1 MTGPAQLK
9 VLSIAELQPGMYV
22 VSVHKQKGN
31 IEIKTQGWAR
41 TVAVIEQLRK
51 KGVLELVVDLSKT
64 LDQPKV
70 EVAAPSEP
78 VQAASTGRTREKVS
92 FEQELGQAN
101 TLYQQA
107 KGLQKKAFA
116 DIQAGR
122 ELNLQPFQECATG
135 FIDSVFRNQ
144 DALLCISRIR
154 EKDAYLLEHSV
165 NVSILMTIFAKQMKF
180 DEELIQQLATGALL
194 HDIGKIL
201 VPDSILNKP
210 GKLTAEEFGEMRR
223 HVVYSKEILDK
234 IPGLSPISID
244 VAAVHHERLD
254 GKGYPHGLADQ
265 QISVYGRM
273 ISIVDT
279 YDAITA
285 QRCYKEGQTG
295 ISALKIL
302 KRESPQSFDPVLVA
316 QFIKAI
322 GIHPVGTLVK
332 LSNQKLAIVLKAN
345 EQDPLRP
352 VLKVFYNCKFK
363 RYIEVSVIDLASSKV
378 DIEIEGAVMPED
390 FGIDIIRFFRQSV
403 LE

>member
-1 MTGPAQLK
+1 MTTPAQFK
-9 VLSIAELQPGMYV
+9 VLCITELQPGMYV

-31 IEIKTQGWAR
+31 LEIKTQGWAR
-41 TVAVIEQLRK
+41 TASVIEQLKK

-64 LDQPKV
+64 LEQLQG
-70 EVAAPSEP
+70 EVTAPSAP
-78 VQAASTGRTREKVS
+78 VPTASNGKTREKVS

-122 ELNLQPFQECATG
+122 ELNLQQFQDCATG

-165 NVSILMTIFAKQMKF
+165 NVSILMTIFAKQLQF
-180 DEELIQQLATGALL
+180 DEDLIQQLATGALL

-210 GKLTAEEFGEMRR
+210 GKLTAEEFTEMRN

-244 VAAVHHERLD
+244 VAAAHHERLD
-254 GKGYPHGLADQ
+254 GKGYPHGLAEQ
-265 QISVYGRM
+265 HISLYGRM
-273 ISIVDT
+273 IAIVDT

-302 KRESPQSFDPVLVA
+302 KRESPNSFDPVLLA

-322 GIHPVGTLVK
+322 GIHPVGSLVK
-332 LSNQKLAIVLKAN
+332 LSNQKLAIVVKSN

-352 VLKVFYNCKFK
+352 VLKVFYNCTFK
-363 RYIEVSVIDLASSKV
+363 RYIDISIVDLASNKV
-378 DIEIEGAVMPED
+378 DIEIEAAVMPED
-390 FGIDIIRFFRQSV
+390 FGIDLTRFFRQSV

>member
-1 MTGPAQLK
+1 MTAPAQLK

-22 VSVHKQKGN
+22 VAVHKQKGKV
-31 IEIKTQGWAR
+31 EIKTQGWAR
-41 TVAVIEQLRK
+41 TAAVIAQLK
-51 KGVLELVVDLSKT
+51 QKGVLELVVDLSKS
-64 LDQPKV
+64 LDQPQA
-70 EVAAPSEP
+70 EVIPAFEPAP
-78 VQAASTGRTREKVS
+78 AASDRSREKVS
-92 FEQELGQAN
+92 FEQELDQAN
-101 TLYQQA
+101 LLYQQA

-122 ELNLQPFQECATG
+122 ELNLQQFQDCATG

-194 HDIGKIL
+194 HDIGKTLI
-201 VPDSILNKP
+201 PDSILNKP
-210 GKLTAEEFGEMRR
+210 GKLTAEEFTEMRR

-254 GKGYPHGLADQ
+254 GKGYPSGLADQ

-273 ISIVDT
+273 IAIVDT

-302 KRESPQSFDPVLVA
+302 KRESPRSYDPVLLT

-322 GIHPVGTLVK
+322 GIHPVGTLVRLNNEK
-332 LSNQKLAIVLKAN
+332 LGIVIKAN

-363 RYIEVSVIDLASSKV
+363 RYIEVSIVDLANTKV
-378 DIEIEGAVMPED
+378 DLEIEGAVMPED
-390 FGIDIIRFFRQSV
+390 FGIDLIRFFRQSV

>member
-1 MTGPAQLK
+1 MTAPAQLK

-22 VSVHKQKGN
+22 VAVHKQKGKV
-31 IEIKTQGWAR
+31 EIKTRGWAR
-41 TVAVIEQLRK
+41 TAAVIAQLK
-51 KGVLELVVDLSKT
+51 QKGVLELVVDLSKT
-64 LDQPKV
+64 LEQPKV
-70 EVAAPSEP
+70 DAAVPAEAES
-78 VQAASTGRTREKVS
+78 AATSRSREKVS

-101 TLYQQA
+101 LLYQQS
-107 KGLQKKAFA
+107 KVHQKKAFG

-122 ELNLQPFQECATG
+122 ALNLQQFQDCATG

-180 DEELIQQLATGALL
+180 DDDLIQQLATGALL

-210 GKLTAEEFGEMRR
+210 GKLTAEEFAEMRR

-254 GKGYPHGLADQ
+254 GKGYPHGLAES

-302 KRESPQSFDPVLVA
+302 KRESPASFDPVLLA

-332 LSNQKLAIVLKAN
+332 LSNEKLGIVLKAN
-345 EQDPLRP
+345 ELDPLRP
-352 VLKVFYNCKFK
+352 VIKVFYNCKFK
-363 RYIEVSVIDLASSKV
+363 RYIEISIVDLASNKV
-378 DIEIEGAVMPED
+378 DLEIEGAVMPED

>member
-1 MTGPAQLK
+1 MTAPAQLK

-22 VSVHKQKGN
+22 VSVHKQKGSV
-31 IEIKTQGWAR
+31 EIKTQGWAR
-41 TVAVIEQLRK
+41 TEAVIEQLK
-51 KGVLELVVDLSKT
+51 NKGVLELVVDLSKT
-64 LDQPKV
+64 LEQPKV
-70 EVAAPSEP
+70 EAAALSEP
-78 VQAASTGRTREKVS
+78 VSAASSGRTREKVS

-101 TLYQQA
+101 ILYQQA

-116 DIQAGR
+116 DIEAGR
-122 ELNLQPFQECATG
+122 ALNLQPFQDCATG

-180 DEELIQQLATGALL
+180 DEKLIQQLATGALL

-210 GKLTAEEFGEMRR
+210 GKLTAEEFAEMRR
-223 HVVYSKEILDK
+223 HVVYSHEILQQ
-234 IPGLSPISID
+234 IPGLSPVSID

-254 GKGYPHGLADQ
+254 GKGYPHGLVEQ

-273 ISIVDT
+273 IAIVDT

-302 KRESPQSFDPVLVA
+302 KRESPQSFDPVLLA

-332 LSNQKLAIVLKAN
+332 LSNEKLGIVLKAN

-352 VLKVFYNCKFK
+352 IVKVFYNCKFR
-363 RYIEVSVIDLASSKV
+363 RYIEVSVVDLASNKV
-378 DIEIEGAVMPED
+378 DLEIEGAVMPED
-390 FGIDIIRFFRQSV
+390 FGIDMIRFFRQSV

>member
-1 MTGPAQLK
+1 MTAPAQLK

-22 VSVHKQKGN
+22 VAVHKQKGKV
-31 IEIKTQGWAR
+31 EIKTQGWAR
-41 TVAVIEQLRK
+41 TAAVIAQLK
-51 KGVLELVVDLSKT
+51 QKGVLELVVDLSKS
-64 LDQPKV
+64 LDQPQA
-70 EVAAPSEP
+70 EVIPAFEPAP
-78 VQAASTGRTREKVS
+78 AASDRSREKVS

-101 TLYQQA
+101 VLYQQA

-116 DIQAGR
+116 DIKAGR
-122 ELNLQPFQECATG
+122 ELNLQQFQDCATG

-201 VPDSILNKP
+201 IPDSILNKP
-210 GKLTAEEFGEMRR
+210 GKLTAEEFTEMRR

-254 GKGYPHGLADQ
+254 GKGYPYGLADQ

-302 KRESPQSFDPVLVA
+302 KRESPQSYDPVLLT

-322 GIHPVGTLVK
+322 GIHPVGTLIRLNNEK
-332 LSNQKLAIVLKAN
+332 LGIVIKAN

-363 RYIEVSVIDLASSKV
+363 RYIEVSMVDLANAKV
-378 DIEIEGAVMPED
+378 DLEIEGAVMPED
-390 FGIDIIRFFRQSV
+390 FGIDLIRFFRQSV

>member
-1 MTGPAQLK
+1 MTAPAKLK
-9 VLSIAELQPGMYV
+9 VLNITELQPGMYV

-41 TVAVIEQLRK
+41 TAAVIEQLKK

-64 LDQPKV
+64 LEQAKV
-70 EVAAPSEP
+70 EAAASSEP
-78 VQAASTGRTREKVS
+78 VPAASTGRTREKVS

-101 TLYQQA
+101 VLYQQA

-122 ELNLQPFQECATG
+122 ELNLQPFQDCATG

-254 GKGYPHGLADQ
+254 GKGYPHGLAEP

-302 KRESPQSFDPVLVA
+302 KRESPQSFDPVLLA

-322 GIHPVGTLVK
+322 GIHPVGTLVR
-332 LSNQKLAIVLKAN
+332 LSNEKLGIVIKAN
-345 EQDPLRP
+345 ELDPLRP
-352 VLKVFYNCKFK
+352 VVKVFYNCKFR
-363 RYIEVSVIDLASSKV
+363 RYIEISIVDLASNKV
-378 DIEIEGAVMPED
+378 DLEIEGAVMPED

>member
-1 MTGPAQLK
+1 MTAPAQLK
-9 VLSIAELQPGMYV
+9 VLSVSELQPGMYV
-22 VSVHKQKGN
+22 VSVHKQKGV

-41 TVAVIEQLRK
+41 TAAVIEQLK
-51 KGVLELVVDLSKT
+51 NKGVLELVVDLSKT
-64 LDQPKV
+64 LEQPKV
-70 EVAAPSEP
+70 EAVTPTAPVS
-78 VQAASTGRTREKVS
+78 VTSTSRNREKVS

-101 TLYQQA
+101 VLYQQA

-116 DIQAGR
+116 DIKAGR
-122 ELNLQPFQECATG
+122 ELNLQQFQDCATG

-180 DEELIQQLATGALL
+180 DEELIEQLATGALL

-210 GKLTAEEFGEMRR
+210 GKLTPEEFAEMRR
-223 HVVYSKEILDK
+223 HVQYSKEILEQ

-254 GKGYPHGLADQ
+254 GRGYPHGLADQ

-285 QRCYKEGQTG
+285 QRCYKDGQTG

-302 KRESPQSFDPVLVA
+302 KRESPQSFDPVLLA

-322 GIHPVGTLVK
+322 GIHPVGSLVK
-332 LSNQKLAIVLKAN
+332 LNNEKLAIVLKAN

-352 VLKVFYNCKFK
+352 VVKVFYHCKF
-363 RYIEVSVIDLASSKV
+363 RHYTEVSVVDLGSNKV
-378 DIEIEGAVMPED
+378 DLEIEGAVMPAD
-390 FGIDIIRFFRQSV
+390 FGIDMTRFFRQSV
-403 LE
+403 LQ

>member
-1 MTGPAQLK
+1 MTAPAQLK

-41 TVAVIEQLRK
+41 TAAVIEQLKK
-51 KGVLELVVDLSKT
+51 KGVLELIVDLSKT
-64 LDQPKV
+64 LEQPKL

-78 VQAASTGRTREKVS
+78 VPVSSTGRTREKVS

-101 TLYQQA
+101 VLYQQA

-122 ELNLQPFQECATG
+122 ELNLQQFQDCATG

-180 DEELIQQLATGALL
+180 DEDLIQQLATGALL

-223 HVVYSKEILDK
+223 HVVYSHEILQK

-254 GKGYPHGLADQ
+254 GKGYPHGLAEQ

-302 KRESPQSFDPVLVA
+302 KRESPQSFDPVLLA

-322 GIHPVGTLVK
+322 GIHPVGTLVR
-332 LSNQKLAIVLKAN
+332 LSNEKLGIVIKAN

-363 RYIEVSVIDLASSKV
+363 RYIEVSIVDLASTKV
-378 DIEIEGAVMPED
+378 DLEIEGAVMPED
-390 FGIDIIRFFRQSV
+390 FGIDMIRFFRQSV

>member
-1 MTGPAQLK
+1 MTAPAQLK

-22 VSVHKQKGN
+22 VAVHKQKGKV
-31 IEIKTQGWAR
+31 EIKTQGWAR
-41 TVAVIEQLRK
+41 TAAVIAQLK
-51 KGVLELVVDLSKT
+51 QKGVLELVVDLSKT
-64 LDQPKV
+64 LEQPKV
-70 EVAAPSEP
+70 DAAVPAEAES
-78 VQAASTGRTREKVS
+78 AATSRSREKVS

-101 TLYQQA
+101 LLYQQA

-122 ELNLQPFQECATG
+122 ALNLQQFQDCATG

-180 DEELIQQLATGALL
+180 DDDLIQQLATGALL

-210 GKLTAEEFGEMRR
+210 GKLTAEEFAEMRR

-254 GKGYPHGLADQ
+254 GKGYPHGLAES

-302 KRESPQSFDPVLVA
+302 KRESPASFDPVLLA

-332 LSNQKLAIVLKAN
+332 LSNEKLGIVLKAN
-345 EQDPLRP
+345 ELDRLRP
-352 VLKVFYNCKFK
+352 VIKVFYNCKFK
-363 RYIEVSVIDLASSKV
+363 RYIEISIVDLASNKV
-378 DIEIEGAVMPED
+378 DLEIEGAVMPED
-390 FGIDIIRFFRQSV
+390 FGIDIMRFFRQSV

>member
-1 MTGPAQLK
+1 M
-9 VLSIAELQPGMYV
+9 

-31 IEIKTQGWAR
+31 VAIKTQGWAR
-41 TVAVIEQLRK
+41 TAAVIEQLKK

-64 LDQPKV
+64 LNQPETV
-70 EVAAPSEP
+70 TAAP
-78 VQAASTGRTREKVS
+78 ASPTEFIAERPREKVS

-101 TLYQQA
+101 LLYQQA

-122 ELNLQPFQECATG
+122 DLNLQQFQDCATG

-144 DALLCISRIR
+144 DALLCMSHIR

-223 HVVYSKEILDK
+223 HVVYSHEILQK

-254 GKGYPHGLADQ
+254 GKGYPYGLAEQ

-273 ISIVDT
+273 IAIVDT

-302 KRESPQSFDPVLVA
+302 KRESPQSYDAALLS

-332 LSNQKLAIVLKAN
+332 LNNDRLGIVIKAN

-352 VLKVFYNCKFK
+352 VLKVFYNSKFK
-363 RYIEVSVIDLASSKV
+363 RYIEVSVVDLASNKV
-378 DIEIEGAVMPED
+378 DLEIEGAVVPED
-390 FGIDIIRFFRQSV
+390 FGIDLNRFFRQSV